1 MASCHTHA
9 ALVSAVSAAP
19 SYFRAE
25 RLGREKVLR
34 VVGLNPT
41 GITRGCSCLNCTSF
55 IRRVWHPCHTH
66 AALVSA
72 VSAAPFYFRA
82 ERLGREKVLKVV
94 GLNPTGI
101 TMGVQL
107 SQLHLFI
114 LGGYG
119 ILPYPR
125 TPLMIAV
132 VFLGGYGIL
141 PYPRT
146 SLMIAIVFLG
156 GYGIPAIPTQP

>member
-41 GITRGCSCLNCTSF
+41 GIT
-55 IRRVWHPCHTH
+55 
-66 AALVSA
+66 
-72 VSAAPFYFRA
+72 
-82 ERLGREKVLKVV
+82 
-94 GLNPTGI
+94 
-101 TMGVQL
+101 MGVQL

-125 TPLMIAV
+125 SLS
-132 VFLGGYGIL
+132 FSSLLNLFIL
-141 PYPRT
+141 EQKD
-146 SLMIAIVFLG
+146 LVEKKF
-156 GYGIPAIPTQP
+156 